1 MISTP
6 RYLGLGSWLGSRD
19 PRIPI
24 VVGVL
29 AAATVIQI
37 WDIRIVA
44 VLFALAQVYYRAA
57 RIPFRLVRRQWAFA
71 IAFVS
76 ILVLVNTIL
85 TGGEIGNF
93 DQSDLHPLFYLP
105 LIGTPISAESLS
117 YGATQLLRFL
127 TFITIGFPVA
137 YAIAPGD
144 LGPALARLRIPE
156 KFAFGVDLTYRF
168 IPSLAS
174 DLRETIDAQ
183 RVRGYEWDRGK
194 GGPAGRIRRT
204 VPLIVPLTMN
214 AIVGAEDTIDAMD
227 LRGFGTGPRTWLRE
241 LRYDRSDRSVLVLA
255 LMIFVAITI
264 ASVLGLTKLW
274 VFPPLLTLAAGRL

>member
-6 RYLGLGSWLGSRD
+6 RYLGRGSWLARRD
-19 PRIPI
+19 PRVPL

-37 WDIRIVA
+37 WDIRIVG
-44 VLFALAQVYYRAA
+44 VLFALAQFYYRTAG
-57 RIPFRLVRRQWAFA
+57 IPFRHVRKQWALA

-85 TGGEIGNF
+85 TGGEIGDF
-93 DQSDLHPLFYLP
+93 DRSDLHPLFYLP
-105 LIGTPISAESLS
+105 LLGTPISAESLS

-127 TFITIGFPVA
+127 TFITIGFPIA
-137 YAIAPGD
+137 YAIAPSD

-168 IPSLAS
+168 IPSLAG
-174 DLRETIDAQ
+174 DLQETIDAQ
-183 RVRGYEWDRGK
+183 RVRGYEWDGGK
-194 GGPAGRIRRT
+194 GGPIARIRRT
-204 VPLIVPLTMN
+204 VPLIIPVTMN

-227 LRGFGTGPRTWLRE
+227 LRGFGTGKRSWLRE
-241 LRYDRSDRSVLVLA
+241 LRYDRADRAALA
-255 LMIFVAITI
+255 LSVSILVVITV
-264 ASVLGLTKLW
+264 ASVAGLTKLW
-274 VFPPLLTLAAGRL
+274 VFPPLLSLAGA

>member
-6 RYLGLGSWLGSRD
+6 RYLGRGSWLGSRD
-19 PRIPI
+19 PRVPLL
-24 VVGVL
+24 VGVL
-29 AAATVIQI
+29 AAVTVIQL
-37 WDIRIVA
+37 WDIRVVA
-44 VLFALAQVYYRAA
+44 VLFVLAQVYYRTA
-57 RIPFRLVRRQWAFA
+57 RIPFRLVRRQWMFA

-85 TGGEIGNF
+85 TGGAIG
-93 DQSDLHPLFYLP
+93 DYDRSDLHPLFYLP

-127 TFITIGFPVA
+127 TFITVGFPVA
-137 YAIAPGD
+137 YAIAPSD

-156 KFAFGVDLTYRF
+156 KFAIGVDLTYRF
-168 IPSLAS
+168 IPSLAG
-174 DLRETIDAQ
+174 DLQETIDAQ

-194 GGPAGRIRRT
+194 GGLIARIRRT

-227 LRGFGTGPRTWLRE
+227 LRGFGTGRRTWLRK
-241 LRYDRSDRSVLVLA
+241 LDYDRDDRALLSVALAILVVVT
-255 LMIFVAITI
+255 VASF
-264 ASVLGLTKLW
+264 AGLTKLW
-274 VFPPLLTLAAGRL
+274 VFPPLLSLAGA

>member
-1 MISTP
+1 VIATP
-6 RYLGLGSWLGSRD
+6 RYLGRGSWLGRRD
-19 PRIPI
+19 PRVPL

-44 VLFALAQVYYRAA
+44 ALFLLGQLYYRSAA
-57 RIPFRLVRRQWAFA
+57 IPFRLVRKQWAFA
-71 IAFVS
+71 VLFVS
-76 ILVLVNTIL
+76 VLVLVNTIL
-85 TGGEIGNF
+85 TGGEIGDF
-93 DQSDLHPLFYLP
+93 DRSDLHVLFHLP
-105 LIGTPISAESLS
+105 LLGTPISAESLS

-127 TFITIGFPVA
+127 TFITIGFPIA
-137 YAIAPGD
+137 YAIAPSD

-174 DLRETIDAQ
+174 DLQETIDAQ
-183 RVRGYEWDRGK
+183 RVRGYEWDKGK
-194 GGPAGRIRRT
+194 GGPIARIRRT

-227 LRGFGTGPRTWLRE
+227 LRGFGTGHRSWLRE
-241 LRYDRSDRSVLVLA
+241 LRYDRDDRLLVGATLA
-255 LMIFVAITI
+255 IFAAITVLSI
-264 ASVLGLTKLW
+264 AGLTKLW
-274 VFPPLLTLAAGRL
+274 VFPPLLAMAAG

>member
-6 RYLGLGSWLGSRD
+6 RYLGRGSWLGRRD
-19 PRIPI
+19 PRVPL

-29 AAATVIQI
+29 AAATVIQL

-44 VLFALAQVYYRAA
+44 VLFVLGQIYYRSAA
-57 RIPFRLVRRQWAFA
+57 IPFRKVRKQWIFA
-71 IAFVS
+71 IVFVS
-76 ILVLVNTIL
+76 SLVLVNTIL

-93 DQSDLHPLFYLP
+93 DRSDLHVLGYLP
-105 LIGTPISAESLS
+105 LLGTPISAESLS

-127 TFITIGFPVA
+127 MFITTGFPIA
-137 YAIAPGD
+137 YAVAPND

-156 KFAFGVDLTYRF
+156 KFAFGMDLTFRF

-174 DLRETIDAQ
+174 DLQSTIDAQ
-183 RVRGYEWDRGK
+183 RVRGYEWDKGR
-194 GGPAGRIRRT
+194 GGPISRLRRT

-227 LRGFGTGPRTWLRE
+227 LRGFGTGHRTWYRV
-241 LRYDRSDRSVLVLA
+241 LRYDRTDRLLLTA
-255 LMIFVAITI
+255 CGLI
-264 ASVLGLTKLW
+264 AVILTAASFMGLTRLW
-274 VFPPLLTLAAGRL
+274 VFPPLLALAGA

>member
-6 RYLGLGSWLGSRD
+6 RYLGRGSWLGRRD
-19 PRIPI
+19 PRVPLL
-24 VVGVL
+24 VGVL

-44 VLFALAQVYYRAA
+44 VLFILGQLYYRTAG
-57 RIPFRLVRRQWAFA
+57 IPFRLVRKQWAFA
-71 IAFVS
+71 IVFVS

-85 TGGEIGNF
+85 TGGEIG
-93 DQSDLHPLFYLP
+93 DYDRSDLHVLFHLP

-127 TFITIGFPVA
+127 TFITIGFPIA
-137 YAIAPGD
+137 YAIAPSD

-168 IPSLAS
+168 IPSLAA
-174 DLRETIDAQ
+174 DLQETIDAQ
-183 RVRGYEWDRGK
+183 RVRGYEWDKGK
-194 GGPAGRIRRT
+194 GGPIARVRRT

-227 LRGFGTGPRTWLRE
+227 LRGFGTGRRTWLRE
-241 LRYDRSDRSVLVLA
+241 LRYDRDDRLLVGIA
-255 LMIFVAITI
+255 LGIFAAITVL
-264 ASVLGLTKLW
+264 SVAGLTKLW
-274 VFPPLLTLAAGRL
+274 VFPPLLAAAGG